1 MSKIYLS
8 KKFQYNGKSSPNL
21 SKIQNNAKLEI
32 ISNFKIGILKW
43 EINNCRCSFN
53 KDLLI
58 CTRDYHGINVSFV
71 LCLNCGIIREN
82 PRISKDTIEIFY
94 EKFYRDLKKFSFSK
108 LKQTSKIGYF
118 EQTYI
123 KETERGKI
131 ILNYINK
138 YTPLKAGLIFDFGT
152 GTGGTLKSFKD
163 AGFEIFG
170 IDINE
175 DFLNYGLKKG
185 LNLKKGSID
194 ELKNYPKK
202 ANLIIASHILEHLH
216 ELDSYLKEIRECL
229 EEDGYLIVLLPGLMN
244 IQDRGE
250 NLLSL
255 FIIEHL
261 YYFTLPTLTKI
272 LIDNGFRFVNGNEE
286 IIALFQKTTQ
296 KVDFEISK
304 DLIDNIL
311 IYMRILDLPFP
322 FNAIRIIKNKR
333 KIKYLILLNIISMLY
348 KTKIIN
354 IIAILRD
361 FLKQKLKLRNFLN
374 ISYTRIS

>member
-8 KKFQYNGKSSPNL
+8 KKYKYNGKSSLNL
-21 SKIQNNAKLEI
+21 SKSQKNAKLEVN
-32 ISNFKIGILKW
+32 SNFKKGILKW
-43 EINNCRCSFN
+43 ENNNCRCSVN

-58 CTRDYHGINVSFV
+58 CTKDYIGFNVRFV
-71 LCLNCGIIREN
+71 LCLNCGLIREN

-94 EKFYRDLKKFSFSK
+94 EKHYRDLKNLSFSK
-108 LKQTSKIGYF
+108 IKQINNQEYL
-118 EQTYI
+118 EQTYN
-123 KETERGKI
+123 KEMERGKMI
-131 ILNYINK
+131 FNYIKK
-138 YTPLKAGLIFDFGT
+138 YTLLKTGLIFDFGT
-152 GTGGTLKSFKD
+152 GTGGILKSFKD
-163 AGFEIFG
+163 AGFEIYG
-170 IDINE
+170 VDINE
-175 DFLNYGLKKG
+175 DFLNYGVKKG

-216 ELDSYLKEIRECL
+216 DLENYLKELRECL

-244 IQDRGE
+244 IQYHEE

-255 FIIEHL
+255 FVIEHL
-261 YYFTLPTLTKI
+261 YYFTLQTLTKI

-286 IIALFQKTTQ
+286 IIALFQKSTQ
-296 KVDFEISK
+296 KVYFKISK
-304 DLIDNIL
+304 DFIDNVL
-311 IYMRILDLPFP
+311 IYLRIVDIPFP

-333 KIKYLILLNIISMLY
+333 KIKYVILLNIISMLY

-354 IIAILRD
+354 IIAVLRD

-374 ISYTRIS
+374 RSYY

>member
-8 KKFQYNGKSSPNL
+8 KKYKYNGKSSLNL
-21 SKIQNNAKLEI
+21 SKSQKNAKLEV
-32 ISNFKIGILKW
+32 ISNFKKGILKW
-43 EINNCRCSFN
+43 ENNNCRCSVN

-58 CTRDYHGINVSFV
+58 CTKDYIGFNVRFV
-71 LCLNCGIIREN
+71 LCLNCGLIREN

-94 EKFYRDLKKFSFSK
+94 EKHYRDLKNLSFSK
-108 LKQTSKIGYF
+108 IKQINNQEYL
-118 EQTYI
+118 EQTYN
-123 KETERGKI
+123 KEIERGKMI
-131 ILNYINK
+131 FNYIKK
-138 YTPLKAGLIFDFGT
+138 YTLLKTGLIFDFGT
-152 GTGGTLKSFKD
+152 GTGGILKSFKD
-163 AGFEIFG
+163 AGFEIYG
-170 IDINE
+170 VDINE
-175 DFLNYGLKKG
+175 DFLNYGVKKG

-216 ELDSYLKEIRECL
+216 DLENYLKELRECL

-244 IQDRGE
+244 IQYHEE

-255 FIIEHL
+255 FVIEHL
-261 YYFTLPTLTKI
+261 YYFTLQTLTKI

-286 IIALFQKTTQ
+286 IIALFQKSTQ
-296 KVDFEISK
+296 KVYFKISK
-304 DLIDNIL
+304 DFIDNVL
-311 IYMRILDLPFP
+311 IYLRIVDIPFP

-333 KIKYLILLNIISMLY
+333 KIKYVILLNIISMLY

-354 IIAILRD
+354 IIAVLRD

-374 ISYTRIS
+374 RSYY

>member
-1 MSKIYLS
+1 MSKIFLS
-8 KKFQYNGKSSPNL
+8 KKYKYNEKSSLNL
-21 SKIQNNAKLEI
+21 SKSQKNARLEI

-43 EINNCRCSFN
+43 ENNNCRCSVN

-58 CTRDYHGINVSFV
+58 CTRDYHGFNVRFV
-71 LCLNCGIIREN
+71 LCLNCGLIREN
-82 PRISKDTIEIFY
+82 PRISKDTIDIFY
-94 EKFYRDLKKFSFSK
+94 EKHYRDLKNLSFSK
-108 LKQTSKIGYF
+108 LKPINNNGYF

-123 KETERGKI
+123 KEMERGKI
-131 ILNYINK
+131 ILNYISK

-152 GTGGTLKSFKD
+152 GTGGTLKIFKD
-163 AGFEIFG
+163 AGFEIYG
-170 IDINE
+170 VDINE

-202 ANLIIASHILEHLH
+202 ANIIIASHILEHLH
-216 ELDSYLKEIRECL
+216 ELDDYLKELRECL
-229 EEDGYLIVLLPGLMN
+229 EKDGYLIVLLPGLMN
-244 IQDRGE
+244 IQYRVED
-250 NLLSL
+250 LLDL

-261 YYFTLPTLTKI
+261 YYFTLQTLTKI
-272 LIDNGFRFVNGNEE
+272 LLDNGFRFVNGNEE
-286 IIALFQKTTQ
+286 IIALFQKSTH
-296 KVDFEISK
+296 KVYFKISK

-311 IYMRILDLPFP
+311 IYLRILDLPFP
-322 FNAIRIIKNKR
+322 FNAIRIINNKR

-374 ISYTRIS
+374 RSYYRIS

>member
-8 KKFQYNGKSSPNL
+8 KKYKYNGKSSLNL
-21 SKIQNNAKLEI
+21 SKSQKNAKLEVN
-32 ISNFKIGILKW
+32 SNFKKGILKW
-43 EINNCRCSFN
+43 ENNNCRCSVN

-58 CTRDYHGINVSFV
+58 CTKDYIGFNVRFV
-71 LCLNCGIIREN
+71 LCLNCGLIREN

-94 EKFYRDLKKFSFSK
+94 EKHYRDLKNLSFSK
-108 LKQTSKIGYF
+108 IKQINNQEYL
-118 EQTYI
+118 EQTYN
-123 KETERGKI
+123 KEIERGKMI
-131 ILNYINK
+131 FNYIKK
-138 YTPLKAGLIFDFGT
+138 YTLLKTGLIFDFGT
-152 GTGGTLKSFKD
+152 GTGGILKSFKD
-163 AGFEIFG
+163 AGFEIYG
-170 IDINE
+170 VDINE
-175 DFLNYGLKKG
+175 DFLNYGVKKG

-216 ELDSYLKEIRECL
+216 DLENYLKELRECL

-244 IQDRGE
+244 IQYHEE

-255 FIIEHL
+255 FVIEHL
-261 YYFTLPTLTKI
+261 YYFTLQTLTKI

-286 IIALFQKTTQ
+286 IIALFQKSTQ
-296 KVDFEISK
+296 KVYFKISK
-304 DLIDNIL
+304 DFIDNVL
-311 IYMRILDLPFP
+311 IYLRIVDIPFP

-333 KIKYLILLNIISMLY
+333 KIKYVILLNIISMLY

-354 IIAILRD
+354 IIAVLRD

-374 ISYTRIS
+374 RSYY

>member
-8 KKFQYNGKSSPNL
+8 KKYKYNGKSSLNL
-21 SKIQNNAKLEI
+21 SKSQKNAKLEV
-32 ISNFKIGILKW
+32 ISNFKKGILKW
-43 EINNCRCSFN
+43 ENNNCRCSVN

-58 CTRDYHGINVSFV
+58 CTKDCNGFNVRFV
-71 LCLNCGIIREN
+71 LCLNCGLIREN

-94 EKFYRDLKKFSFSK
+94 EKHYRDLKNLSFSK
-108 LKQTSKIGYF
+108 IKQINNQEYL
-118 EQTYI
+118 EQTYN
-123 KETERGKI
+123 KEIERGKMI
-131 ILNYINK
+131 FNYIKK
-138 YTPLKAGLIFDFGT
+138 YTLLKTGLIFDFGT
-152 GTGGTLKSFKD
+152 GTGGILKSFKD
-163 AGFEIFG
+163 AGFEIYG
-170 IDINE
+170 VDINE
-175 DFLNYGLKKG
+175 DFLNYGVKKG

-216 ELDSYLKEIRECL
+216 DLENYLKELRECL

-244 IQDRGE
+244 IQYHEE

-255 FIIEHL
+255 FVIEHL
-261 YYFTLPTLTKI
+261 YYFTLQTLTKI

-286 IIALFQKTTQ
+286 IIALFQKSTQ
-296 KVDFEISK
+296 KVYFKISK
-304 DLIDNIL
+304 DFIDNVL
-311 IYMRILDLPFP
+311 IYLRIVDIPFP

-333 KIKYLILLNIISMLY
+333 KIKYVILLNIISMLY

-354 IIAILRD
+354 IIAVLRD

-374 ISYTRIS
+374 RSYY

>member
-8 KKFQYNGKSSPNL
+8 KKYKYNGKSSLNL
-21 SKIQNNAKLEI
+21 SKSQKNAKLEV
-32 ISNFKIGILKW
+32 ISNFKKGILKW
-43 EINNCRCSFN
+43 ENNNCRCSVN

-58 CTRDYHGINVSFV
+58 CTKDYIGFNVRFV
-71 LCLNCGIIREN
+71 LCLNCGLIREN

-94 EKFYRDLKKFSFSK
+94 EKHYRDLKNLSFSK
-108 LKQTSKIGYF
+108 IKQIFNQEYL
-118 EQTYI
+118 EQTYN
-123 KETERGKI
+123 KEMERGKMI
-131 ILNYINK
+131 FNYIKK
-138 YTPLKAGLIFDFGT
+138 YTLLKTGLIFDFGT
-152 GTGGTLKSFKD
+152 GTGGILKSFKD
-163 AGFEIFG
+163 AGFEIYG
-170 IDINE
+170 VDINE
-175 DFLNYGLKKG
+175 DFLNYGVKKG

-216 ELDSYLKEIRECL
+216 DLENYLKELRECL

-244 IQDRGE
+244 IQYHEE

-255 FIIEHL
+255 FVIEHL
-261 YYFTLPTLTKI
+261 YYFTLQTLTKI

-286 IIALFQKTTQ
+286 IIALFQKSTQ
-296 KVDFEISK
+296 KVYFKISK
-304 DLIDNIL
+304 DFIDNVL
-311 IYMRILDLPFP
+311 IYLRIVDIPFP

-333 KIKYLILLNIISMLY
+333 KIKYVILLNIISMLY

-354 IIAILRD
+354 IIAVLRD

-374 ISYTRIS
+374 RSYY